1 MSTCITEV
9 LWARLNSASF
19 TRWRTQASLGRWGI
33 SKLWADSKSGLWK
46 VWYFWTDEPAKISR
60 KMGEGYCAHIL
71 VRRMFKSSDKVKA
84 QKAIVVCS
92 TNPFSVTKDLFP
104 QLLAVLPRRQFSAP
118 NPLRIIASTKESCL
132 VQVYSLVKDFASN
145 GRSLQACKEPITLP

>member
-1 MSTCITEV
+1 MRDEAYLSSEQIV
-9 LWARLNSASF
+9 N
-19 TRWRTQASLGRWGI
+19 Q
-33 SKLWADSKSGLWK
+33 DSGKSGTSEL
-46 VWYFWTDEPAKISR
+46 
-60 KMGEGYCAHIL
+60 MGQQRSAEKWVKFCAHIL

-118 NPLRIIASTKESCL
+118 NPLWIIASTKESCL

-145 GRSLQACKEPITLP
+145 GRSLQACKETITSP